1 MTPAVRASHDPVPGW
16 RRKTARVILVVAAL
30 GAIFAFVIGLSS
42 IRSVSPDVFVTK
54 SWRLFGLLVFAGLFL
69 LLAYRP
75 RQYPGV
81 WELVIFHKAVTAVFV
96 GVFASVGATTTVI
109 ADSVLA
115 AALFAA
121 YLLVRGYENWTYLRE
136 PFESAPRESE

>member
-1 MTPAVRASHDPVPGW
+1 MSHDRLPGW
-16 RRKTARVILVVAAL
+16 RRKTAKVILVLSAL
-30 GAIFAFVIGLSS
+30 GAIFAFVMALSS
-42 IRSVSPDVFVTK
+42 IRSVGPDVFATK
-54 SWRLFGLLVFAGLFL
+54 SWRMFGLLVFAGLFL

-96 GVFASVGATTTVI
+96 GVFGSGGATTTVV

-115 AALFAA
+115 IALFGA
-121 YLLVRGYENWTYLRE
+121 YLLVRGYENWTHLRA
-136 PFESAPRESE
+136 PLGSAPKTSE